1 MLVGLAGTL
10 LPAFGWLPALGR
22 ASLSLDAW
30 RELLAWPGFMTSLR
44 LTLTTGLVASL
55 LALFG
60 ACGLVAL
67 AVRTRWFASVQ
78 AWLTP
83 LIASPHAAIALGLAF
98 VIAPSGWIV
107 RLISPEL
114 TGWTRPPGDLV
125 TLRDPYGLAL
135 VVGLLTKEIP
145 YLAIMLAAA
154 LGQVPVRRTLEAAR
168 SMGYSHAGAFAKL
181 VLPQAWPQVRLP
193 FYAVVAYSFSVV
205 DQALVLAPGNPPPLA
220 VAAVRWFSD
229 YDLSRYFPAAAA
241 ALLQFAIVAAAIALF
256 RLAEWGVAR
265 AGRRWIERG
274 ARGGPAGL
282 AAGLGAGLAGAAIV
296 LGLASLV
303 SLAVWSLAGA
313 WPFSRDLPTRWT
325 LEIWTGSLARTLPLV
340 ATTLG
345 IALAAALIALALCLG
360 CLENESRSGRRPGAS
375 ALWLIYVPL
384 LVPQIAFLFGV
395 QVALVRIGLDGTL
408 LAVVWAHLVFVLP
421 YVFLSLS
428 DTWRAL
434 DPRYARSAA
443 GLGASR
449 ARIFWTVKLPML
461 TRPIL
466 IASAIGMAVSISQ
479 YLPTLFAGAGRIATI
494 TTEALTLA
502 TGGDRG
508 TVAVYGFLQ
517 AAIPL
522 AAYALALGLP
532 RIAFRNRRGMA

>member
-1 MLVGLAGTL
+1 MAGTL

-22 ASLSLDAW
+22 THFSLDAW
-30 RELLAWPGFMTSLR
+30 RELFAWPGFATSLR
-44 LTLTTGLVASL
+44 LTLTVGLVASL
-55 LALFG
+55 LALAG

-67 AVRTRWFASVQ
+67 ALRTRWLASVQ
-78 AWLTP
+78 GLLTP
-83 LIASPHAAIALGLAF
+83 LIASPHAALALGLAF

-107 RLISPEL
+107 RLVSPEL
-114 TGWTRPPGDLV
+114 TGWTRPPADLI

-135 VVGLLTKEIP
+135 VAGLLTKEIP
-145 YLAIMLAAA
+145 FLAIMLAAA

-181 VLPQAWPQVRLP
+181 VLPQVWPQVRLP

-229 YDLSRYFPAAAA
+229 YDLTRYFPAAAA
-241 ALLQFAIVAAAIALF
+241 ALLQFLIVAAAIALF
-256 RLAEWGVAR
+256 RLAEWGVVR

-274 ARGGPAGL
+274 GRGGPAGL
-282 AAGLGAGLAGAAIV
+282 LAWLGAGLAGLSIV
-296 LGLASLV
+296 LGLASLL
-303 SLAVWSLAGA
+303 SLTAWSLAGA
-313 WPFSRDLPTRWT
+313 WPFSRALPAHWT
-325 LEIWTGSLARTLPLV
+325 LEIWTGSLERTLPLL

-345 IALAAALIALALCLG
+345 IALAAAFVALGLCLG
-360 CLENESRSGRRPGAS
+360 CLEHESRSGRRPGAS
-375 ALWLIYVPL
+375 ALWMIYVPL

-395 QVALVRIGLDGTL
+395 QVALVRIGLDGSA

-421 YVFLSLS
+421 YLFLSLS
-428 DTWRAL
+428 ESWRAL

-443 GLGASR
+443 ALGAGPG
-449 ARIFWTVKLPML
+449 RIFWTVKLPML

-466 IASAIGMAVSISQ
+466 IATAIGIAVSISQ
-479 YLPTLFAGAGRIATI
+479 YLPTLFAGAGRIATV

-502 TGGDRG
+502 TGGDRR

-522 AAYALALGLP
+522 AAYALALLVP
-532 RIAFRNRRGMA
+532 RIAFRHRRGMA